1 MVFSQQAC
9 IFERPL
15 KPRTVK
21 KLLLSIIL
29 GGFLFLPAHAATEA
43 AGDTLNLASKAI
55 VTTSF
60 VSGWE
65 KLAAVNDGLV
75 PAASNT
81 KTVIA
86 YGNWDGSNGKTNWVQ
101 YEWPQAQHLLSTSV
115 FWWYDGS
122 TPTNGGINL
131 PTTATIS
138 YWDGIVWQNAGDI
151 GKTAHIFNTKALDI
165 FTSKIRISM
174 SSSVATGIFEWRVSG
189 IESGPCPATPITA
202 YTQIGSNGVTQANT
216 GIVMMGD
223 SVTFD
228 PQADGNG
235 KWGWTGPNGFTVLQR
250 KLTLRDLMPAQ
261 SGTYTA
267 SYINDCGSVTKQY
280 FHLTVDS
287 IGNPGDAMVWPKYN
301 PTLNY
306 NFRDEF
312 PALAVP
318 TKELPDASPV
328 AGSMSSGW
336 WTFKWGP
343 KKKSLIDTTAII
355 PMLARMNQDFAY
367 FRDSLG
373 WPPDLRAKNG
383 YRSTIYLYG
392 SGLNT
397 DNADSTALGG
407 WQSAM
412 TYGGISYPM
421 VLISYYPVYSFSPK
435 CTYSDKI
442 GQQGAVVHEGI
453 HAVLA
458 DLPGCKSSAWYQE
471 GGNTWLQQ
479 EMESRK
485 SKNYSSMGFLNAG
498 TFIAPFMPI
507 ECYSGWLQD
516 DSFGGPAAEG
526 VNMTNASGAQLCT
539 WRNLLGG
546 VQYSNIF
553 PTFLGMTLGS
563 GSVAWTWR
571 NCPGRVLEGMSV
583 KLGDRAMRRL
593 ITEYRAKQAMLDMG
607 LWTNATKALL
617 DANFGGTIQA
627 EWQPSWKAPAAWI
640 ASPYVRTTTSPT
652 GLITPEYRTTPG
664 WSGANQIPLAVTGN
678 EVVVNFQPLAPN
690 MTCQLCY
697 RTRSGTIVYSKVV
710 NGGDCTLKLTS
721 LPANNVVIAVIC
733 NTDYIY
739 EGDTTRK
746 KHFDYRLQKV
756 KGVTTVAQYNAKW
769 YSWTTTIAVDVET
782 PKASVAPLKFKNPV
796 RQGEDLELVFDQP
809 LTAPTEILIRNLYG
823 QVVFRQQ
830 VDNST
835 TLPIGRKLIPG
846 LYMVSSRCSG
856 KEEVQKLIVK

>member
-1 MVFSQQAC
+1 M
-9 IFERPL
+9 
-15 KPRTVK
+15 K
-21 KLLLSIIL
+21 KLLIL
-29 GGFLFLPAHAATEA
+29 FFVGCTLAFPIQASQEA
-43 AGDTLNLASKAI
+43 AGDTLKLALKAT

-60 VSGWE
+60 VSSWE

-75 PAASNT
+75 PANSAT
-81 KTVIA
+81 KSVVA

-101 YEWPQAQHLLSTSV
+101 YEWRQAQHILSTSV
-115 FWWYDGS
+115 YWWYDGS

-131 PTTATIS
+131 PNSAYIT
-138 YWDGIVWQNAGDI
+138 YWDGFVWVNAGDI
-151 GKTAHIFNTKALDI
+151 GKSMNVFNTMNVDI
-165 FTSKIRISM
+165 LTSKIRISM
-174 SSSVATGIFEWRVSG
+174 ASSVSTGIFEWRANGV
-189 IESGPCPATPITA
+189 ESGPCSPSVLTPYIKV
-202 YTQIGSNGVTQANT
+202 GNNEVLQANA
-216 GIVMMGD
+216 GSVQLGD
-223 SVTFD
+223 SVIFD
-228 PQADGNG
+228 PQVVGTG
-235 KWGWTGPNGFTVLQR
+235 QWGWSGPNSLLVYDG
-250 KLTLRDLMPAQ
+250 KLTLRNLQPAQ

-267 SYINDCGSVTKQY
+267 SYINDCGTVSKQY
-280 FHLTVDS
+280 YYLTVDS
-287 IGNPGDAMVWPKYN
+287 IGNPGDPMVWPTYN

-306 NFRDEF
+306 NFKDEF
-312 PALAVP
+312 PALAMP
-318 TKELPDASPV
+318 TRDLPDASPV
-328 AGSMSSGW
+328 AGTISSGW

-343 KKKSLIDTTAII
+343 KKKSLIDSTSVI
-355 PMLARMNQDFAY
+355 PLLARMNKDFAY
-367 FRDSLG
+367 FRDSMG
-373 WPPDLRAKNG
+373 WPPDLRVKDG

-397 DNADSTALGG
+397 DTADSTALGG

-412 TYGGISYPM
+412 SYGGKSYPM
-421 VLISYYPVYSFSPK
+421 VLASYYPIYSFSPK
-435 CTYSDKI
+435 CTYNDKI
-442 GQQGAVVHEGI
+442 AQQGAMVHEGI

-485 SKNYSSMGFLNAG
+485 SNNYSSMGFLNAG

-516 DSFGGPAAEG
+516 DTYGGPAAEG
-526 VNMTNASGAQLCT
+526 VNMNNASGAQLCT

-571 NCPGRVLEGMSV
+571 NCPGRVLEGMAV

-593 ITEYRAKQAMLDMG
+593 ITEYRAKQATLDMG
-607 LWTNATKALL
+607 KWTNATKALL
-617 DANFGGTIQA
+617 DGNFGGTIQA
-627 EWQPSWKAPAAWI
+627 EWQPSWKAPAAWY

-652 GLITPEYRTTPG
+652 GLITPEFRTTPG

-697 RTRSGTIVYSKVV
+697 RTRTGAIVYSKVV
-710 NGGDCTLKLTS
+710 NGGDCTLKLNS
-721 LPANNVVIAVIC
+721 VPANNVVIAVIC

-756 KGVTTVAQYNAKW
+756 KGITTVAQYTAKW
-769 YSWTTTIAVDVET
+769 YNWTATIAVDVET
-782 PKASVAPLKFKNPV
+782 PKAAVSALKFKNPI
-796 RQGEDLELVFDQP
+796 QKGEDLSLVFDQP
-809 LTAPTEILIRNLYG
+809 LTVPTEIVIRNIYG
-823 QVVFRQQ
+823 QVVFKKQ
-830 VDNST
+830 VEGT
-835 TLPIGRKLIPG
+835 TILQTNRCLQPG
-846 LYMVSSRCSG
+846 LYMVSSRSSG
-856 KEEVQKLIVK
+856 EEYVQKLIVK

>member
-1 MVFSQQAC
+1 M
-9 IFERPL
+9 
-15 KPRTVK
+15 K
-21 KLLLSIIL
+21 KLFLLLVSGL
-29 GGFLFLPAHAATEA
+29 ALAFQANAAEA
-43 AGDTLNLASKAI
+43 AVGDTLNLATKAT

-86 YGNWDGSNGKTNWVQ
+86 YGNWDGTNGKTNWVQ
-101 YEWPQAQHLLSTSV
+101 YEWPQAHRILSTSV

-122 TPTNGGINL
+122 TPSNGGISL
-131 PTTATIS
+131 PTSANIS
-138 YWDGIVWQNAGDI
+138 YWDGLAWVIAGEI
-151 GKTAHIFNTKALDI
+151 GKAPHVFNALNMDVR
-165 FTSKIRISM
+165 TSKIRISM
-174 SSSVATGIFEWRVSG
+174 ASGISTGIFEWRVTG
-189 IESGPCPATPITA
+189 VESGPCSPSPLTA
-202 YTQIGSNGVTQANT
+202 YIKVGNNEVLQANA
-216 GIVMMGD
+216 GSVMMGD
-223 SVTFD
+223 SVQFD

-235 KWGWTGPNGFTVLQR
+235 KWGWAGPNGFTLNER
-250 KLTLRDLMPAQ
+250 KITLRNLQPSQ

-267 SYINDCGSVTKQY
+267 SFVNECGSVTKQY

-287 IGNPGDAMVWPKYN
+287 IGNPGDPMVWPSYN

-312 PALAVP
+312 PALAMP
-318 TKELPDASPV
+318 TKDNVDATPV
-328 AGSMSSGW
+328 AGTISSGW

-343 KKKSLIDTTAII
+343 KAKSLIDSACVI
-355 PMLARMNQDFAY
+355 PMLARLNKDFAY
-367 FRDSLG
+367 FRDTLG
-373 WPPDLRAKNG
+373 WPPDKRVKNG
-383 YRSTIYLYG
+383 FRSAVYLYG
-392 SGLNT
+392 SGMNT
-397 DNADSTALGG
+397 DTQDSTALGG
-407 WQSAM
+407 WQGSI
-412 TYGGISYPM
+412 GGYPM
-421 VLISYYPVYSFSPK
+421 IIASYYPIYSFSPK

-442 GQQGAVVHEGI
+442 AQQGAMVHEGI

-458 DLPGCKSSAWYQE
+458 DLPGCKNSAWYQE

-485 SKNYSSMGFLNAG
+485 SNNYSSMGFLNAG

-516 DSFGGPAAEG
+516 DTYGGPAAEG
-526 VNMTNASGAQLCT
+526 VNMTNAAGAQLCT

-571 NCPGRVLEGMSV
+571 NCPGRVLEGMAV

-607 LWTNATKALL
+607 KWTNATKALL
-617 DANFGGTIQA
+617 DGNFGGTIQA
-627 EWQPSWKAPAAWI
+627 EWQPSWKAPAAWY

-652 GLITPEYRTTPG
+652 GLITPEFRTTPG

-710 NGGDCTLKLTS
+710 NGGDCTLKLNS

-756 KGVTTVAQYNAKW
+756 KGVTTVAQYTGKW
-769 YSWTTTIAVDVET
+769 YDWTKTIAVDVET
-782 PKASVAPLKFKNPV
+782 PKVAVAPLKFKNPIQ
-796 RQGEDLELVFDQP
+796 QGEDLNLYFDQP
-809 LTAPTEILIRNLYG
+809 LTAPTEIVIRNLYG
-823 QVVFRQQ
+823 QIVFKQQ
-830 VDNST
+830 VEGTST
-835 TLPIGRKLIPG
+835 LQTSSRLSPG

-856 KEEVQKLIVK
+856 KEQVQKLIVK

>member
-1 MVFSQQAC
+1 MLF
-9 IFERPL
+9 
-15 KPRTVK
+15 
-21 KLLLSIIL
+21 LLLS
-29 GGFLFLPAHAATEA
+29 GFALAFSARASQEA
-43 AGDTLNLASKAI
+43 AGDTLNLALKAT

-75 PAASNT
+75 PASSNV
-81 KTVIA
+81 KSVIA
-86 YGNWDGSNGKTNWVQ
+86 YGNWDGTNGKTNWVQ
-101 YEWPQAQHLLSTSV
+101 YEWPQSQRILSTSV

-131 PTTATIS
+131 PTTANIS
-138 YWDGIVWQNAGDI
+138 YWDGFNWVTAGDI
-151 GKTAHIFNTKALDI
+151 GKSASVFNTLNLDI
-165 FTSKIRISM
+165 RTSKIRINM
-174 SSSVATGIFEWRVSG
+174 ASSVATGIFEWRTTGV
-189 IESGPCPATPITA
+189 ESGPCNPSVLTPYIKV
-202 YTQIGSNGVTQANT
+202 GSNEVLQANA
-216 GIVMMGD
+216 GSVMMGD
-223 SVTFD
+223 SVIFD
-228 PQADGNG
+228 PQVTGTG
-235 KWGWTGPNGFTVLQR
+235 KWGWKGPNGFVQLQQ
-250 KLTLRDLMPAQ
+250 KATLRNLQPAQ

-267 SYINDCGSVTKQY
+267 TFINDCGSVTQQY

-287 IGNPGDAMVWPKYN
+287 IGNPGDAYIWPNYN

-306 NFRDEF
+306 NFKDEF
-312 PALAVP
+312 PALAMP

-328 AGSMSSGW
+328 AGTISSGW

-343 KKKSLIDTTAII
+343 KKKSVVDSTGVI
-355 PMLARMNQDFAY
+355 PLLARMNQDFAY

-383 YRSTIYLYG
+383 YRSTIYLFG

-397 DNADSTALGG
+397 DTADSTALGG

-421 VLISYYPVYSFSPK
+421 VLASYYPIYSFSPK
-435 CTYSDKI
+435 CTYNDKLA
-442 GQQGAVVHEGI
+442 QQGAMVHEGI

-458 DLPGCKSSAWYQE
+458 DLPGCKNSAWYQE

-485 SKNYSSMGFLNAG
+485 SNNYSSMGFLNAG

-516 DSFGGPAAEG
+516 DTYGGPAAEG
-526 VNMTNASGAQLCT
+526 VNMTNAAGAQLCT

-563 GSVAWTWR
+563 GSVMWTWR

-607 LWTNATKALL
+607 KWTNATKALL
-617 DANFGGTIQA
+617 DGSFGGTIQA
-627 EWQPSWKAPAAWI
+627 EWQPSWKAPAAWYS
-640 ASPYVRTTTSPT
+640 SPYVRTTTSPT
-652 GLITPEYRTTPG
+652 GLITPEFRTTPG
-664 WSGANQIPLAVTGN
+664 WSGANQIPLAITGN

-756 KGVTTVAQYNAKW
+756 KGVTTVAQYTAKW
-769 YSWTTTIAVDVET
+769 YDWTKTIAVDVET
-782 PKASVAPLKFKNPV
+782 PKVAVAPLKFKNPIQ
-796 RQGEDLELVFDQP
+796 QGEDLTLVFDQP
-809 LTAPTEILIRNLYG
+809 LTASTEIVIRNLYG
-823 QVVFRQQ
+823 QVVFREK

-835 TLPIGRKLIPG
+835 TLRTGQKLNPG
-846 LYMVSSRCSG
+846 LYLVSSRSSG

>member
-1 MVFSQQAC
+1 M
-9 IFERPL
+9 
-15 KPRTVK
+15 K
-21 KLLLSIIL
+21 KLL
-29 GGFLFLPAHAATEA
+29 FLFLLGWTIAFPTQATQTA
-43 AGDTLNLASKAI
+43 AGDTLNLALKAT

-60 VSGWE
+60 VSSWE
-65 KLAAVNDGLV
+65 KLTAVNDGLV
-75 PAASNT
+75 PANSNT
-81 KTVIA
+81 KSVIA

-115 FWWYDGS
+115 YWWYDGT
-122 TPTNGGINL
+122 TPSNGGINQ
-131 PTTATIS
+131 PTSAYIT
-138 YWDGIVWQNAGDI
+138 YWDGFNWVSAGDI
-151 GKTAHIFNTKALDI
+151 GKALNVFNTMNVDI
-165 FTSKIRISM
+165 LTSKIRISM
-174 SSSVATGIFEWRVSG
+174 ASSVSTGIFEWRATGV
-189 IESGPCPATPITA
+189 ESGPCSQTPLTA
-202 YTQIGSNGVTQANT
+202 YIKVGSNEVLQANAVS
-216 GIVMMGD
+216 VMMGD
-223 SVTFD
+223 SVIFD
-228 PQADGNG
+228 PQVVGNG
-235 KWGWTGPNGFTVLQR
+235 KWGWTGPNGFTLYER
-250 KLTLRDLMPAQ
+250 KVTLRNLQPAQ
-261 SGTYTA
+261 AGTYTA
-267 SYINDCGSVTKQY
+267 SYINDCGTVSQQY

-287 IGNPGDAMVWPKYN
+287 IGNPGDPMVWPAYN

-306 NFRDEF
+306 NFKDEF
-312 PALAVP
+312 PALAMP
-318 TKELPDASPV
+318 TRDLPDASPV
-328 AGSMSSGW
+328 AGTISSGW

-343 KKKSLIDTTAII
+343 KAKSLVDSTGVI
-355 PMLARMNQDFAY
+355 PLLARMNKDFAY
-367 FRDSLG
+367 FRDTLG
-373 WPPDLRAKNG
+373 WPPDLRAKKG
-383 YRSTIYLYG
+383 YRSTIYLFG

-397 DNADSTALGG
+397 DSADSTELGG

-412 TYGGISYPM
+412 TYGGVSYPM
-421 VLISYYPVYSFSPK
+421 ILASYYPIYSFSPK

-442 GQQGAVVHEGI
+442 SQQGAMVHEGI

-458 DLPGCKSSAWYQE
+458 DLPGCKNSAWYQE

-485 SKNYSSMGFLNAG
+485 SNNYSSMGFLNAG

-516 DSFGGPAAEG
+516 DTYGGPAAEG
-526 VNMTNASGAQLCT
+526 VNMTNAAGAQLCT

-571 NCPGRVLEGMSV
+571 NCPGRVLEGMAV

-593 ITEYRAKQAMLDMG
+593 ITEYRAKQATLDMG
-607 LWTNATKALL
+607 KWTNATKALL
-617 DANFGGTIQA
+617 DGNFGVSIQS
-627 EWQPSWKAPAAWI
+627 EWQPSWKAPAAWY

-652 GLITPEYRTTPG
+652 GLITPEFRTTPG

-697 RTRSGTIVYSKVV
+697 RTRSGIIVYSKVV
-710 NGGDCTLKLTS
+710 NGGDCTLKLNS

-733 NTDYIY
+733 NTDYIF

-756 KGVTTVAQYNAKW
+756 KGVTTVAQYTAKW
-769 YSWTTTIAVDVET
+769 YDWTKTIAVDVET
-782 PKASVAPLKFKNPV
+782 PKAAVSAMKFKNPIQ
-796 RQGEDLELVFDQP
+796 QGEDLNLVFDQP
-809 LTAPTEILIRNLYG
+809 LSAATEIIIRNLYG
-823 QVVFRQQ
+823 QVVFKKQ
-830 VDNST
+830 VEGST
-835 TLPIGRKLIPG
+835 TLQTNNYLQPG
-846 LYMVSSRCSG
+846 IYLVSSRSLG

>member
-1 MVFSQQAC
+1 M
-9 IFERPL
+9 
-15 KPRTVK
+15 K
-21 KLLLSIIL
+21 KLLIL
-29 GGFLFLPAHAATEA
+29 FFVGCTLAFPIQASQEA
-43 AGDTLNLASKAI
+43 AGDTLNLALKAT

-60 VSGWE
+60 VSSWE

-75 PAASNT
+75 PANSAT
-81 KTVIA
+81 KSVVA

-101 YEWPQAQHLLSTSV
+101 YEWRQAQHILSTSV
-115 FWWYDGS
+115 YWWYDGS

-131 PTTATIS
+131 PNSAYIT
-138 YWDGIVWQNAGDI
+138 YWDGFVWVNAGDI
-151 GKTAHIFNTKALDI
+151 GKSMNVFNTMNVDI
-165 FTSKIRISM
+165 LTSKIRISM
-174 SSSVATGIFEWRVSG
+174 ASSVSTGIFEWRANGV
-189 IESGPCPATPITA
+189 ESGPCSPSVLTPYIKV
-202 YTQIGSNGVTQANT
+202 GNNEVLQANA
-216 GIVMMGD
+216 GSVQLGD
-223 SVTFD
+223 SVIFD
-228 PQADGNG
+228 PQVVGTG
-235 KWGWTGPNGFTVLQR
+235 QWGWSGPNSLLVYDG
-250 KLTLRDLMPAQ
+250 KLTLRNLQPAQ

-267 SYINDCGSVTKQY
+267 SYINDCGTVSKQY
-280 FHLTVDS
+280 YYLTVDS
-287 IGNPGDAMVWPKYN
+287 IGNPGDPMVWPTYN

-306 NFRDEF
+306 NFKDEF
-312 PALAVP
+312 PALAMP
-318 TKELPDASPV
+318 TRDLPDASPV
-328 AGSMSSGW
+328 AGTISSGW

-343 KKKSLIDTTAII
+343 KKKSLIDSTSVI
-355 PMLARMNQDFAY
+355 PLLARMNKDFAY
-367 FRDSLG
+367 FRDSMG
-373 WPPDLRAKNG
+373 WPPDLRVKDG

-397 DNADSTALGG
+397 DTADSTALGG

-412 TYGGISYPM
+412 SYGGKSYPM
-421 VLISYYPVYSFSPK
+421 VLASYYPIYSFSPK
-435 CTYSDKI
+435 CTYNDKI
-442 GQQGAVVHEGI
+442 AQQGAMVHEGI

-485 SKNYSSMGFLNAG
+485 SNNYSSMGFLNAG

-516 DSFGGPAAEG
+516 DTYGGPAAEG
-526 VNMTNASGAQLCT
+526 VNMNNASGAQLCT

-571 NCPGRVLEGMSV
+571 NCPGRVLEGMAV

-593 ITEYRAKQAMLDMG
+593 ITEYRAKQATLDMG
-607 LWTNATKALL
+607 KWTNATKALL
-617 DANFGGTIQA
+617 DGNFGGTIQA
-627 EWQPSWKAPAAWI
+627 EWQPSWKAPAAWY

-652 GLITPEYRTTPG
+652 GLITPEFRTTPG

-697 RTRSGTIVYSKVV
+697 RTRTGAIVYSKVV
-710 NGGDCTLKLTS
+710 NGGDCTLKLNS
-721 LPANNVVIAVIC
+721 VPANNVVIAVIC

-756 KGVTTVAQYNAKW
+756 KGITTVAQYTAKW
-769 YSWTTTIAVDVET
+769 YNWTATIAVDVET
-782 PKASVAPLKFKNPV
+782 PKAAVSALKFKNPI
-796 RQGEDLELVFDQP
+796 QKGEDLSLVFDQP
-809 LTAPTEILIRNLYG
+809 LTVPTEIVIRNIYG
-823 QVVFRQQ
+823 QVVFKKQ
-830 VDNST
+830 VEGT
-835 TLPIGRKLIPG
+835 TILQTNRCLQPG
-846 LYMVSSRCSG
+846 LYMVSSRSSG
-856 KEEVQKLIVK
+856 EEYVQKLIVK

>member
-1 MVFSQQAC
+1 M
-9 IFERPL
+9 
-15 KPRTVK
+15 K

-29 GGFLFLPAHAATEA
+29 GWITFLPANAASNV
-43 AGDTLNLASKAI
+43 AGDTLNLATKAT
-55 VTTSF
+55 VSTSF

-75 PAASNT
+75 PASSTT
-81 KTVIA
+81 KSVIA
-86 YGNWDGSNGKTNWVQ
+86 YGNWNGTGDYTKTNWVQ
-101 YEWPQAQHLLSTSV
+101 YEWPIAHRILSTSV
-115 FWWYDGS
+115 YWWSDG
-122 TPTNGGINL
+122 GGISQ
-131 PTTATIS
+131 PTSASIS
-138 YWDGIVWQNAGDI
+138 YWDGFTWVNAGDI
-151 GKTAHIFNTKALDI
+151 GKALNA
-165 FTSKIRISM
+165 FQTLNLNVQTSKLRISM
-174 SSSVATGIFEWRVSG
+174 ASNTSTGIFEWRAIGV
-189 IESGPCPATPITA
+189 ESGPCAASVITPYIKVGA
-202 YTQIGSNGVTQANT
+202 DQIVQANA
-216 GIVMMGD
+216 GSVMMGD
-223 SVTFD
+223 SVVFN
-228 PQADGNG
+228 PQAEGSG
-235 KWGWTGPNGFTVLQR
+235 KWGWTGPNGFSQYQQTA
-250 KLTLRDLMPAQ
+250 TLRNLQPAQ

-267 SYINDCGSVTKQY
+267 SYVNECGSVTKQY

-287 IGNPGDAMVWPKYN
+287 TGNPGDPMVWPSYN

-306 NFRDEF
+306 NFKDEF
-312 PALAVP
+312 PALAMP
-318 TKELPDASPV
+318 TRDLPDASPV
-328 AGSMSSGW
+328 AGTISSGW

-343 KKKSLIDTTAII
+343 KKKSLIDSAAVI

-367 FRDSLG
+367 FRDTLG
-373 WPPDLRAKNG
+373 WPPDLRAKDG

-397 DNADSTALGG
+397 DTADSTALGG

-412 TYGGISYPM
+412 SYGGKSYPM
-421 VLISYYPVYSFSPK
+421 VLISYYPVYSFNPK
-435 CTYSDKI
+435 CTYGDKL

-458 DLPGCKSSAWYQE
+458 DLPGCKNSAWYQE

-485 SKNYSSMGFLNAG
+485 SNNYSSMGFLNAG

-593 ITEYRAKQAMLDMG
+593 ITEYRAKQATLDMG
-607 LWTNATKALL
+607 KWTNATKALL
-617 DANFGGTIQA
+617 DGNFGGVIKS
-627 EWQPSWKAPAAWI
+627 EWTPTWKTPANWI
-640 ASPYVRTTTSPT
+640 ASPYVRITITPS

-664 WSGANQIPLAVTGN
+664 WSGANQIPLAITGTEVT
-678 EVVVNFQPLAPN
+678 VNFQPLAPN

-697 RTRSGTIVYSKVV
+697 RTRSGSIVYSKVV
-710 NGGDCTLKLTS
+710 NGGNCTLNLPS
-721 LPANNVVIAVIC
+721 VPANNVVFAVVC

-746 KHFDYRLQKV
+746 KHFDYRIQLV
-756 KGVTTVAQYNAKW
+756 KGVTGVAQYNAKW
-769 YSWTTTIAVDVET
+769 YDWTKTITVVPVVPTGVEAPKTAVS
-782 PKASVAPLKFKNPV
+782 KLKFKNPIQ
-796 RQGEDLELVFDQP
+796 QGEEFSLVLDEP
-809 LTAPTEILIRNLYG
+809 LAAPTEVVIRNLYG
-823 QVVFRQQ
+823 QVVFRKLM
-830 VDNST
+830 DNT
-835 TLPIGRKLIPG
+835 TTVQTNNRLQPG
-846 LYMVSSRCSG
+846 IYLVSSKCSG
-856 KEEVQKLIVK
+856 REEVQKLIVK